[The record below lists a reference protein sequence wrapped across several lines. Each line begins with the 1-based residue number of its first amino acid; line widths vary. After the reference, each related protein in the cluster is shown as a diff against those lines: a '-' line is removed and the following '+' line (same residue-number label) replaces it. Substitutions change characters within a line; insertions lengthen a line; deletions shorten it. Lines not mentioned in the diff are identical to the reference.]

1 MTTEIESDRYVAAA
15 ALSTDYLN
23 RFGEALMLIEMAT
36 MDPSVADEL
45 AAWRPVSYCQHF
57 ERAQLRCAPHA
68 LAAYR
73 ALDPISRGAFEA
85 LCLAMGRLIETAA
98 ITLRESPDPAIAAPV
113 MEIAATAFRSLL
125 GRATAFINSGG
136 DMATAIY
143 DGREL
148 QHAID
153 QMMAA

>member
-1 MTTEIESDRYVAAA
+1 MTTETESDRHVAAA

-23 RFGEALMLIEMAT
+23 RFGEALMLIEMASV
-36 MDPSVADEL
+36 DPSVVEEL
-45 AAWRPVSYCQHF
+45 SAWRPVTYCQHF
-57 ERAQLRCAPHA
+57 ETAQLRCAPHA

-85 LCLAMGRLIETAA
+85 LCNAMGRLIETAA
-98 ITLRESPDPAIAAPV
+98 LTLREMPDPSLAAPV
-113 MEIAATAFRSLL
+113 METAATAFRSLL

-136 DMATAIY
+136 DITTAAY
-143 DGREL
+143 DRTEL
-148 QHAID
+148 QDAID